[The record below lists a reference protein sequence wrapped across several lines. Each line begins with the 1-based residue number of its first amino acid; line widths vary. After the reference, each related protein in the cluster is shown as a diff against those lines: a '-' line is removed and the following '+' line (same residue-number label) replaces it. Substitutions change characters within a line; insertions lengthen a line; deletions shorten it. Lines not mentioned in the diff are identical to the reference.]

1 MLPQLVVSGLAQG
14 VVYALVALSM
24 TMVYRA
30 TTVVNFG
37 HGDLVMGGAFVV
49 YVLVVYARLPYLL
62 GGLLALAIL
71 FGLGMALHQGLM
83 RRIMSGPHLAIAMM
97 ALAVGYALRGGA
109 RMLWG
114 REVLPFPRIFP
125 DHAWALGDVVVTS
138 DNLIVSGT
146 VLGLMAVLFVLFN
159 VTRTGRLLQAVF
171 QSQRGAA
178 LVGLNVDAVHR
189 LMWGA
194 GAALAALG
202 GVLLAPI
209 TLLYP
214 DMGVWVLVRGFAAM
228 TLGGFGT
235 LHGAVLGGL
244 VLGVVELVL
253 GAYVSTAFIDI
264 SAYVVVIAV
273 LLLRPDG
280 LFGRQVVVRV

>member
-1 MLPQLVVSGLAQG
+1 VLAQLVVSGVAQG
-14 VVYALVALSM
+14 VLYALVALSM
-24 TMVYRA
+24 TMLYRA

-37 HGDLVMGGAFVV
+37 HGDLVMGGAFAV
-49 YVLVVYARLPYLL
+49 YVFVVYARLPYLAGAL
-62 GGLLALAIL
+62 IALAVL
-71 FGLGMALHQGLM
+71 FGVGLAIHQGLM
-83 RRIMSGPHLAIAMM
+83 RRIMTGPHLAIAMM
-97 ALAVGYALRGGA
+97 ALAIGYALRGGA

-125 DHAWALGDVVVTS
+125 DQAWTIRDVVVTS

-146 VLGLMAVLFVLFN
+146 VLGLMAVLVVLFN
-159 VTRTGRLLQAVF
+159 VTRLGRLLQAVF

-178 LVGLNVDAVHR
+178 LIGLNVNAVHAIV
-189 LMWGA
+189 WGA
-194 GAALAALG
+194 AAGLAALG

-228 TLGGFGT
+228 TLGGFGS
-235 LHGAVLGGL
+235 LPGAVLGGL
-244 VLGVVELVL
+244 ILGVMELVL

-264 SAYVVVIAV
+264 SAYVIVIAV

-280 LFGRQVVVRV
+280 LFGREVVVRV

>member
-1 MLPQLVVSGLAQG
+1 VLPQLVVSGLAQG
-14 VVYALVALSM
+14 VDFALVALSM

-49 YVLVVYARLPYLL
+49 YVLVVYAHLPYLV
-62 GGLLALAIL
+62 GGLLALAAL
-71 FGLGMALHQGLM
+71 FGLGVAIHQGLM
-83 RRIMSGPHLAIAMM
+83 RRIMTGPHLAIAMM
-97 ALAVGYALRGGA
+97 ALAVGYGLRGGA

-125 DHAWALGDVVVTS
+125 DRAWALGDVVVTS

-146 VLGLMAVLFVLFN
+146 VLGLLAVLFVLFN
-159 VTRTGRLLQAVF
+159 VTRHGRLLRAVF

-189 LMWGA
+189 VMWGA
-194 GAALAALG
+194 GAALAGLG

-235 LHGAVLGGL
+235 LHGAVIGGL
-244 VLGVVELVL
+244 ALGVVELVL

>member
-1 MLPQLVVSGLAQG
+1 VLAQLVVSGLAQG
-14 VVYALVALSM
+14 VLYALVALSM

-49 YVLVVYARLPYLL
+49 YVLVVYARLPYLA
-62 GGLLALAIL
+62 GGALALVVL
-71 FGLGMALHQGLM
+71 FGLGLAIHRSLI
-83 RRIMSGPHLAIAMM
+83 RPIVAGPHLALAMM

-109 RMLWG
+109 RLLWG

-125 DHAWALGDVVVTS
+125 EWTATIGSVVVTG
-138 DNLIVSGT
+138 DNVVIGGV
-146 VLGLMAVLFVLFN
+146 VLTLMAALFVLFHASP
-159 VTRTGRLLQAVF
+159 VGKLIQAVF

-178 LVGLNVDAVHR
+178 LVGIDVAAFHGV
-189 LMWGA
+189 MWGA

-202 GVLLAPI
+202 GVLLAPV

-228 TLGGFGT
+228 TLGGFGS
-235 LHGAVLGGL
+235 LHGSVVGGL
-244 VLGVVELVL
+244 VLGVVELML

-264 SAYVVVIAV
+264 SAYVVAIAV
-273 LLLRPDG
+273 LLIRPDG
-280 LFGRQVVVRV
+280 LFGRHTAVRV

>member
-1 MLPQLVVSGLAQG
+1 MLAQLVVSGVAQG
-14 VVYALVALSM
+14 VLYALVALSM
-24 TMVYRA
+24 TMLYRA

-37 HGDLVMGGAFVV
+37 HGDLVMGGAFAVYIFVV
-49 YVLVVYARLPYLL
+49 YLRLPYLAGAL
-62 GGLLALAIL
+62 IALAVL
-71 FGLGMALHQGLM
+71 FGVGVAIHQGLM
-83 RRIMSGPHLAIAMM
+83 RRIMTGPHLAVAMM

-125 DHAWALGDVVVTS
+125 DRAWTLGDVVVTS
-138 DNLIVSGT
+138 DNVIVSGT
-146 VLGLMAVLFVLFN
+146 VLGLMVVLLVLFN
-159 VTRTGRLLQAVF
+159 VTRIGRLLQAVF

-178 LVGLNVDAVHR
+178 LIGLNVDGVHR
-189 LMWGA
+189 LVWGA
-194 GAALAALG
+194 AAALAALG

-228 TLGGFGT
+228 TLGGFGS
-235 LHGAVLGGL
+235 LPGAVLGGL
-244 VLGVVELVL
+244 ILGVMELVL
-253 GAYVSTAFIDI
+253 GAYLSTAFIDI
-264 SAYVVVIAV
+264 SAYVIVIAV

>member
-1 MLPQLVVSGLAQG
+1 MLAQLVVSGVAQG
-14 VVYALVALSM
+14 VLYALVALSM
-24 TMVYRA
+24 TMLYRA

-37 HGDLVMGGAFVV
+37 HGDLVMGGAFAV
-49 YVLVVYARLPYLL
+49 YVFVVYARLPYLA
-62 GGLLALAIL
+62 GAAIALAVL
-71 FGLGMALHQGLM
+71 FGVCMAIHQGLM
-83 RRIMSGPHLAIAMM
+83 RRIMTGPHLAIAMM

-125 DHAWALGDVVVTS
+125 DRTWVLGDVVVTS
-138 DNLIVSGT
+138 DNVIVSGT
-146 VLGLMAVLFVLFN
+146 VLFLMAVLVVLFN
-159 VTRTGRLLQAVF
+159 VTRIGRLLQAVF

-178 LVGLNVDAVHR
+178 LIGLNVNAVHA
-189 LMWGA
+189 MVWGA

-228 TLGGFGT
+228 TLGGFGS
-235 LHGAVLGGL
+235 LPGAVLGGL
-244 VLGVVELVL
+244 ILGVMELVL
-253 GAYVSTAFIDI
+253 GAYLSTAFIDI
-264 SAYVVVIAV
+264 SAYVIVIVV

>member
-1 MLPQLVVSGLAQG
+1 VLAQLVVSGVAQG
-14 VVYALVALSM
+14 VLYALVALSM
-24 TMVYRA
+24 TMLYRA

-37 HGDLVMGGAFVV
+37 HGDLVMGGAFAVYVFVV
-49 YVLVVYARLPYLL
+49 YLRLPYLA
-62 GGLLALAIL
+62 GALLALAVL
-71 FGLGMALHQGLM
+71 FGVGMAIHQGLM
-83 RRIMSGPHLAIAMM
+83 RRIMTGPHLAIAMM

-125 DHAWALGDVVVTS
+125 DRAWTLGDVVVTS
-138 DNLIVSGT
+138 DNVIVSGT
-146 VLGLMAVLFVLFN
+146 VLGLMAVLLVVFN
-159 VTRTGRLLQAVF
+159 VTRIGRLLLAVF
-171 QSQRGAA
+171 QSLRGAA
-178 LVGLNVDAVHR
+178 LIGLNVNAVHA
-189 LMWGA
+189 LVWGA

-228 TLGGFGT
+228 TLGGFGS
-235 LHGAVLGGL
+235 LPGAVLGGL
-244 VLGVVELVL
+244 ILGVMELVL
-253 GAYVSTAFIDI
+253 GAYLSTAFIDI
-264 SAYVVVIAV
+264 SAYVIVIAV

>member
-1 MLPQLVVSGLAQG
+1 VLAQLVVSGVAQG
-14 VVYALVALSM
+14 VLYALVALSM
-24 TMVYRA
+24 TMLYRA

-37 HGDLVMGGAFVV
+37 HGDLVMGGAFAV
-49 YVLVVYARLPYLL
+49 YVFVVYARLPYLAGAL
-62 GGLLALAIL
+62 MALALLFCVGLAI
-71 FGLGMALHQGLM
+71 HQGLM
-83 RRIMSGPHLAIAMM
+83 RRIMTGPHLAVAMM
-97 ALAVGYALRGGA
+97 ALAIGYALRGGA

-125 DHAWALGDVVVTS
+125 DRAWTLGDVVVTS

-146 VLGLMAVLFVLFN
+146 VLGLMAALVVLFN
-159 VTRTGRLLQAVF
+159 VARLGRLLQAVF

-178 LVGLNVDAVHR
+178 LIGLNVNAVHA
-189 LMWGA
+189 MVWGA
-194 GAALAALG
+194 AAGLAALG

-228 TLGGFGT
+228 TLGGFGS
-235 LHGAVLGGL
+235 LPGAVLGGL
-244 VLGVVELVL
+244 ILGVMELVL

-264 SAYVVVIAV
+264 SAYVIVIAV

>member
-1 MLPQLVVSGLAQG
+1 MLAQLVVSGVAQG
-14 VVYALVALSM
+14 VLYALVALSM
-24 TMVYRA
+24 TMLYRA

-37 HGDLVMGGAFVV
+37 HGDLVMGGAFAVYVFVV
-49 YVLVVYARLPYLL
+49 YLRLPYLA
-62 GGLLALAIL
+62 GALLALAVL
-71 FGLGMALHQGLM
+71 FGVGVAIHQGLM
-83 RRIMSGPHLAIAMM
+83 RRIMTGPHLAVAMM

-125 DHAWALGDVVVTS
+125 ERAWTIGDVVVTS

-146 VLGLMAVLFVLFN
+146 VLGLMAVLVVLFN
-159 VTRTGRLLQAVF
+159 VTRLGRLLQAVF

-178 LVGLNVDAVHR
+178 LIGLNVNAVHAIV
-189 LMWGA
+189 WGA
-194 GAALAALG
+194 AAGLAALG

-228 TLGGFGT
+228 TLGGFGS
-235 LHGAVLGGL
+235 LPGAVLGGL
-244 VLGVVELVL
+244 ILGVMELVL
-253 GAYVSTAFIDI
+253 GAYLSTAFIDI
-264 SAYVVVIAV
+264 SAYVIVIAV

>member
-1 MLPQLVVSGLAQG
+1 VLAQLVVSGVAQG
-14 VVYALVALSM
+14 VLYALVALSM
-24 TMVYRA
+24 TMLYRA

-37 HGDLVMGGAFVV
+37 HGDLVMGGAFAV
-49 YVLVVYARLPYLL
+49 YVFVVYARLPYLAGAL
-62 GGLLALAIL
+62 VALAVL
-71 FGLGMALHQGLM
+71 FCVGMAIHQGLM
-83 RRIMSGPHLAIAMM
+83 RRIMAGPHLAIAMM

-125 DHAWALGDVVVTS
+125 DRAWTLGDVVVTS
-138 DNLIVSGT
+138 DNVIVSGT
-146 VLGLMAVLFVLFN
+146 VLGLMAVLLVLFN
-159 VTRTGRLLQAVF
+159 VTRLGRLLQAVF

-178 LVGLNVDAVHR
+178 LIGLNVNAVHCIV
-189 LMWGA
+189 WGA
-194 GAALAALG
+194 AAGLAALG

-228 TLGGFGT
+228 TLGGFGS
-235 LHGAVLGGL
+235 LPGAVLGGL
-244 VLGVVELVL
+244 ILGVMELVL

-264 SAYVVVIAV
+264 SAYVIVIAV
-273 LLLRPDG
+273 LLLRPEG

>member
-1 MLPQLVVSGLAQG
+1 VLAQLVVSGVAQG
-14 VVYALVALSM
+14 VLYALVALSM
-24 TMVYRA
+24 TMLYRA

-37 HGDLVMGGAFVV
+37 HGDLVMGGAFAV
-49 YVLVVYARLPYLL
+49 YVFVVYARLPYLAGAL
-62 GGLLALAIL
+62 IALAVL
-71 FGLGMALHQGLM
+71 FCVGLAIHQGLM
-83 RRIMSGPHLAIAMM
+83 RRIMTGPHLAIAMM
-97 ALAVGYALRGGA
+97 ALAIGYALRGGA

-125 DHAWALGDVVVTS
+125 DRAWTIGDVVVTS

-146 VLGLMAVLFVLFN
+146 VLGLMAVLVVLFN
-159 VTRTGRLLQAVF
+159 VTRLGRLLQAVF

-178 LVGLNVDAVHR
+178 LIGLNVNAVHAIV
-189 LMWGA
+189 WGA
-194 GAALAALG
+194 AAGLAALG

-228 TLGGFGT
+228 TLGGFGS
-235 LHGAVLGGL
+235 LPGAVLGG
-244 VLGVVELVL
+244 VILGVMELVL

-264 SAYVVVIAV
+264 SAYVIVIAV

>member
-1 MLPQLVVSGLAQG
+1 MLPQLLVSGVAQG
-14 VVYALVALSM
+14 VLYALVALSM

-37 HGDLVMGGAFVV
+37 HGDLVMGGAFAV
-49 YVLVVYARLPYLL
+49 YVLVVYAGLPYVL
-62 GGLLALAIL
+62 GGLLALAAL
-71 FGLGMALHQGLM
+71 FALGVAIHQGLM
-83 RRIMSGPHLAIAMM
+83 RRILTGPHLAIAMM
-97 ALAVGYALRGGA
+97 ALAVGYGLRGGA

-125 DHAWALGDVVVTS
+125 DRAYVLGDVVVTS

-146 VLGLMAVLFVLFN
+146 VLGLLAALFVLFN
-159 VTRTGRLLQAVF
+159 VTRAGRLLQAVF

-235 LHGAVLGGL
+235 LHGAVVGGL
-244 VLGVVELVL
+244 ALGVIELVL

-264 SAYVVVIAV
+264 SAYMVVIAV

-280 LFGRQVVVRV
+280 LFGRQAVVRV

>member
-1 MLPQLVVSGLAQG
+1 VLAQLVVSGIAQG
-14 VVYALVALSM
+14 VIYALVALSM

-37 HGDLVMGGAFVV
+37 HGDLVMGGAFAV
-49 YVLVVYARLPYLL
+49 YVFVVHQRLPYAV
-62 GGLLALAIL
+62 GGILALAVL
-71 FGLGMALHQGLM
+71 FGIGVVIHRGFIG
-83 RRIMSGPHLAIAMM
+83 RIMTGPHLAVAMM

-109 RMLWG
+109 RILWG

-125 DHAWALGDVVVTS
+125 DRAWSIADVVVTA
-138 DNLIVSGT
+138 DNLIISGT
-146 VLGLMAVLFVLFN
+146 VLGLMVVLFVLFQL
-159 VTRTGRLLQAVF
+159 TPTGKLIQAVF

-178 LVGLNVDAVHR
+178 LVGINVGAFHSV
-189 LMWGA
+189 MWGA

-214 DMGVWVLVRGFAAM
+214 DMGVWVLIRGFAAM
-228 TLGGFGT
+228 TLGGFGS
-235 LHGAVLGGL
+235 LHGAVVGGL
-244 VLGVVELVL
+244 LLGVMELVL

-264 SAYVVVIAV
+264 SAYIVVIAV
-273 LLLRPDG
+273 LLVRPDG
-280 LFGRQVVVRV
+280 LFGRQAIARV

>member
-1 MLPQLVVSGLAQG
+1 VLAQLVVSGVAQG
-14 VVYALVALSM
+14 VLYGLVALSM
-24 TMVYRA
+24 TMLYRA

-37 HGDLVMGGAFVV
+37 HGDLVMGGAFAVYVFVV
-49 YVLVVYARLPYLL
+49 YLHLPYLAGAL
-62 GGLLALAIL
+62 IALAVL
-71 FGLGMALHQGLM
+71 FGVGVAIHQGLM
-83 RRIMSGPHLAIAMM
+83 RRIMTGPHLAIAMM

-125 DHAWALGDVVVTS
+125 DHAWNLGDVVVTS

-146 VLGLMAVLFVLFN
+146 VLCLMAVLVVVFN
-159 VTRTGRLLQAVF
+159 VTRIGRLLQAVF

-178 LVGLNVDAVHR
+178 LIGLNVNAVHA
-189 LMWGA
+189 LVWGA

-228 TLGGFGT
+228 TLGGFGS
-235 LHGAVLGGL
+235 LPGAVLGGL
-244 VLGVVELVL
+244 ILGVMELVL
-253 GAYVSTAFIDI
+253 GAYLSTAFIDI
-264 SAYVVVIAV
+264 SAYVIVIAV

-280 LFGRQVVVRV
+280 LFGRQAVVRV

>member
-1 MLPQLVVSGLAQG
+1 VL
-14 VVYALVALSM
+14 YALVALAM
-24 TMVYRA
+24 TTVYRA

-49 YVLVVYARLPYLL
+49 YVLVVYGGVPYLP
-62 GGLLALAIL
+62 GGLAALALLFALGLAIYR
-71 FGLGMALHQGLM
+71 GLIG
-83 RRIMSGPHLAIAMM
+83 RILTGPHLTLAMM

-109 RMLWG
+109 RLLWG

-125 DHAWALGDVVVTS
+125 DRAWLLGDVVVTL
-138 DNLIVSGT
+138 DNLVISGT
-146 VLGLMAVLFVLFN
+146 VLGLMAVLFALFQL
-159 VTRTGRLLQAVF
+159 TRAGKLIQAVF

-178 LVGLNVDAVHR
+178 LIGLNVGAIHGV
-189 LMWGA
+189 MWGV

-209 TLLYP
+209 THLYP

-235 LHGAVLGGL
+235 FHGAVVGGL
-244 VLGVVELVL
+244 ILGVAELVL

-264 SAYVVVIAV
+264 SAYVVTIAV
-273 LLLRPDG
+273 LLVRPDG
-280 LFGRQVVVRV
+280 LFGRQAVARV

>member
-1 MLPQLVVSGLAQG
+1 MLAQLVVSGIAQG
-14 VVYALVALSM
+14 VLYALVALSM
-24 TMVYRA
+24 TMLYRA

-37 HGDLVMGGAFVV
+37 HGDLVMGGAFAV
-49 YVLVVYARLPYLL
+49 YVFVVYAKLPYLAGAL
-62 GGLLALAIL
+62 IALALLFCVGLAI
-71 FGLGMALHQGLM
+71 HQGLM
-83 RRIMSGPHLAIAMM
+83 RRIMTGPHLAIAMM

-125 DHAWALGDVVVTS
+125 DRAWSIGDVVVTS
-138 DNLIVSGT
+138 DNVIVSGT
-146 VLGLMAVLFVLFN
+146 VLGLMAALLLVFN
-159 VTRTGRLLQAVF
+159 VTRVGRLLQAVF

-178 LVGLNVDAVHR
+178 LIGLNVDAVHAIV
-189 LMWGA
+189 WGA

-228 TLGGFGT
+228 TLGGFGS
-235 LHGAVLGGL
+235 LPGAVFGG
-244 VLGVVELVL
+244 VILGVMELVL
-253 GAYVSTAFIDI
+253 GAYLSTAFIDI
-264 SAYVVVIAV
+264 SAYVIVIAV

-280 LFGRQVVVRV
+280 LFGRHAVVRV

>member
-1 MLPQLVVSGLAQG
+1 MLAQLVVSGVAQG
-14 VVYALVALSM
+14 VLYALVALSM
-24 TMVYRA
+24 TMLYRA

-37 HGDLVMGGAFVV
+37 HGDLVMGGAFAV
-49 YVLVVYARLPYLL
+49 YVFVVYARLPYLA
-62 GGLLALAIL
+62 GAVIALAVL
-71 FGLGMALHQGLM
+71 FGVGVAIHQGLM
-83 RRIMSGPHLAIAMM
+83 RRIMTGPHLAIAMM
-97 ALAVGYALRGGA
+97 ALAIGYALRGGA

-125 DHAWALGDVVVTS
+125 DRAWLLGDVVVTS
-138 DNLIVSGT
+138 DNVIVSGT
-146 VLGLMAVLFVLFN
+146 VLGLMAVLVVVFN
-159 VTRTGRLLQAVF
+159 VTRLGRLLQAVF

-178 LVGLNVDAVHR
+178 LIGLNVNAVHAIV
-189 LMWGA
+189 WGA

-228 TLGGFGT
+228 TLGGFGS
-235 LHGAVLGGL
+235 LPGAVLGGL
-244 VLGVVELVL
+244 ILGVMELVL
-253 GAYVSTAFIDI
+253 GAYLSTAFIDI
-264 SAYVVVIAV
+264 SAYVIVIAV

-280 LFGRQVVVRV
+280 LLGRQVVVRV

>member
-1 MLPQLVVSGLAQG
+1 MLAQLVVSGAAQG
-14 VVYALVALSM
+14 VLYALVALSM
-24 TMVYRA
+24 TMLYRA

-37 HGDLVMGGAFVV
+37 HGDLVMGGAFAV
-49 YVLVVYARLPYLL
+49 YVFVVYARLPYLAGAL
-62 GGLLALAIL
+62 IALALLFCVGLAI
-71 FGLGMALHQGLM
+71 HQGLM
-83 RRIMSGPHLAIAMM
+83 RRIMTGPHLAVAMM
-97 ALAVGYALRGGA
+97 ALAIGYALRGGA

-125 DHAWALGDVVVTS
+125 DRAWTVGDVVVTS

-146 VLGLMAVLFVLFN
+146 VLGLMAALLVLFN
-159 VTRTGRLLQAVF
+159 VTRLGRLLQAVF

-178 LVGLNVDAVHR
+178 LIGLNVNAVHAVV
-189 LMWGA
+189 WGA

-228 TLGGFGT
+228 TLGGFGS
-235 LHGAVLGGL
+235 LPGAVLGGL
-244 VLGVVELVL
+244 ILGVMELVL

-264 SAYVVVIAV
+264 SAYVIVIAV

>member
-1 MLPQLVVSGLAQG
+1 VLAQLVVSGLAQG
-14 VVYALVALSM
+14 VLYALVALSM

-37 HGDLVMGGAFVV
+37 HGDLVMGGAFAV

-62 GGLLALAIL
+62 GGTLALGIL
-71 FGLGMALHQGLM
+71 FGLGLAIHRGLI
-83 RRIMSGPHLAIAMM
+83 RPILAGPHLALAMM
-97 ALAVGYALRGGA
+97 ALAVGYALRGAA

-125 DHAWALGDVVVTS
+125 EWVVALGPVVLTG
-138 DNLIVSGT
+138 DNIVIAGV
-146 VLGLMAVLFVLFN
+146 VLALMAALFVVFHASPL
-159 VTRTGRLLQAVF
+159 GKLIQAVF

-178 LVGLNVDAVHR
+178 LVGINVTAFHGV
-189 LMWGA
+189 MWGA
-194 GAALAALG
+194 GAALGALG

-228 TLGGFGT
+228 TLGGFGS
-235 LHGAVLGGL
+235 LHGAVVGGL
-244 VLGVVELVL
+244 VLGVMELVL
-253 GAYVSTAFIDI
+253 GAYVSTAFIDV

-273 LLLRPDG
+273 LLVRPDG
-280 LFGRQVVVRV
+280 LFGRQAVVRV

>member
-1 MLPQLVVSGLAQG
+1 VLAQLVVSGVAQG
-14 VVYALVALSM
+14 VLYALVALSM
-24 TMVYRA
+24 TMLYRA

-37 HGDLVMGGAFVV
+37 HGDLVMGGAFAV
-49 YVLVVYARLPYLL
+49 YVFVVYARLPYLAGAL
-62 GGLLALAIL
+62 IALALLFCVGLAI
-71 FGLGMALHQGLM
+71 HQGLM
-83 RRIMSGPHLAIAMM
+83 RRIMTGPHLAVAMM
-97 ALAVGYALRGGA
+97 ALAIGYALRGGA

-125 DHAWALGDVVVTS
+125 DRAWTLGDVVVTS

-146 VLGLMAVLFVLFN
+146 VLGLMAALVVLFN
-159 VTRTGRLLQAVF
+159 VTRLGRLLQAVF

-178 LVGLNVDAVHR
+178 LIGLNVNAVHCIV
-189 LMWGA
+189 WGA
-194 GAALAALG
+194 AAGLAALG

-228 TLGGFGT
+228 TLGGFGS
-235 LHGAVLGGL
+235 LPGAVLGGL
-244 VLGVVELVL
+244 ILGVMELVL

-264 SAYVVVIAV
+264 SAYVIVIAV

-280 LFGRQVVVRV
+280 LFGRPVVVRV

>member
-1 MLPQLVVSGLAQG
+1 
-14 VVYALVALSM
+14 
-24 TMVYRA
+24 
-30 TTVVNFG
+30 VNFG

-49 YVLVVYARLPYLL
+49 YVLVVYAHLPYVV
-62 GGLLALAIL
+62 GGLLSLVIL
-71 FGLGMALHQGLM
+71 FGLGMAIHQGLM
-83 RRIMSGPHLAIAMM
+83 RRIMAGPHLAIAMM

-109 RMLWG
+109 RVLWG

-125 DHAWALGDVVVTS
+125 DRAWALGDVVVTS
-138 DNLIVSGT
+138 DNVVVSGT
-146 VLGLMAVLFVLFN
+146 VVALLAVLFVLFN
-159 VTRTGRLLQAVF
+159 VTQTGRLLQAVF
-171 QSQRGAA
+171 QNQRGAA
-178 LVGLNVDAVHR
+178 LIGLNVDAVHR
-189 LMWGA
+189 LTWGA
-194 GAALAALG
+194 GAALGALG

-228 TLGGFGT
+228 TLGGFGS

-244 VLGVVELVL
+244 ILGVVELVL

>member
-1 MLPQLVVSGLAQG
+1 MLAQLVVSGIAQG
-14 VVYALVALSM
+14 VLYALVALSM
-24 TMVYRA
+24 TMLYRA

-37 HGDLVMGGAFVV
+37 HGDLVMGGAFAV
-49 YVLVVYARLPYLL
+49 YVFVVYAKLPYLAGAL
-62 GGLLALAIL
+62 IALALLFCVGLAI
-71 FGLGMALHQGLM
+71 HQGLM
-83 RRIMSGPHLAIAMM
+83 RRIMTGPHLAIAMM

-125 DHAWALGDVVVTS
+125 DRAWSIGDVVVTS
-138 DNLIVSGT
+138 DNVIVSGT
-146 VLGLMAVLFVLFN
+146 VLGLMAALLLVFN
-159 VTRTGRLLQAVF
+159 VTRVGRLLQAVF

-178 LVGLNVDAVHR
+178 LIGLNVDAVHAIV
-189 LMWGA
+189 WGA
-194 GAALAALG
+194 AAALAALG

-228 TLGGFGT
+228 TLGGFGS
-235 LHGAVLGGL
+235 LPGAVFGG
-244 VLGVVELVL
+244 VILGVMELVL
-253 GAYVSTAFIDI
+253 GAYLSTAFIDI

-273 LLLRPDG
+273 LLVRPDG
-280 LFGRQVVVRV
+280 LFGRQTAVRV

>member
-1 MLPQLVVSGLAQG
+1 VI
-14 VVYALVALSM
+14 
-24 TMVYRA
+24 
-30 TTVVNFG
+30 
-37 HGDLVMGGAFVV
+37 
-49 YVLVVYARLPYLL
+49 
-62 GGLLALAIL
+62 GGLLALVLL
-71 FGLGMALHQGLM
+71 FGLGVGIHQGLM

-125 DHAWALGDVVVTS
+125 DRAWTLGDVVVTS
-138 DNLIVSGT
+138 DNLIVAGT
-146 VLGLMAVLFVLFN
+146 VLGLMTVLFVLFN
-159 VTRTGRLLQAVF
+159 ATRTGRLLRAVF
-171 QSQRGAA
+171 QSQWGAA

-244 VLGVVELVL
+244 LLGVVELVL

-264 SAYVVVIAV
+264 SAYVVVIVV

-280 LFGRQVVVRV
+280 LFGRQLVVRV

>member
-1 MLPQLVVSGLAQG
+1 VLSQLVVSGIAQG
-14 VVYALVALSM
+14 VLYALVALSM
-24 TMVYRA
+24 TMLYRA

-37 HGDLVMGGAFVV
+37 HGDLVMGGAFAVYVFVV
-49 YVLVVYARLPYLL
+49 YLRLPYLVGAL
-62 GGLLALAIL
+62 IALAVL
-71 FGLGMALHQGLM
+71 FGLGVAIHQGLM
-83 RRIMSGPHLAIAMM
+83 RRIMTGPHLAIAMM

-109 RMLWG
+109 RVLWG

-125 DHAWALGDVVVTS
+125 DRAWVLGDVVVTS
-138 DNLIVSGT
+138 DNVIVSGT
-146 VLGLMAVLFVLFN
+146 VLGLMAVLLVLFN
-159 VTRTGRLLQAVF
+159 VTRIGRLLQAVF

-178 LVGLNVDAVHR
+178 LIGLNVNAMHALV
-189 LMWGA
+189 WGA

-228 TLGGFGT
+228 TLGGFGS
-235 LHGAVLGGL
+235 LPGAVLGGL
-244 VLGVVELVL
+244 ILGVMELVL
-253 GAYVSTAFIDI
+253 GAYLSTAFIDI
-264 SAYVVVIAV
+264 SAYVIVIAV

>member
-1 MLPQLVVSGLAQG
+1 VLAQLIVSGLAQG
-14 VVYALVALSM
+14 VLYALVALSM

-37 HGDLVMGGAFVV
+37 HGDLVMSGAFVV
-49 YVLVVYARLPYLL
+49 YVLVLYLKLPYVA

-71 FGLGMALHQGLM
+71 FVVGFGIYRGFI
-83 RRIMSGPHLAIAMM
+83 RRIMTGPHLAIAMM
-97 ALAVGYALRGGA
+97 AIAVGYLLRGIV
-109 RMLWG
+109 RLLWG

-125 DHAWALGDVVVTS
+125 DRAWALGDVVVTS
-138 DNLIVSGT
+138 DNLIISGT
-146 VLGLMAVLFVLFN
+146 VLGLMAVLFVLFHL
-159 VTRTGRLLQAVF
+159 TRTGKLIQAVF

-178 LVGLNVDAVHR
+178 LVGLNVGAFHGV
-189 LMWGA
+189 MWGA

-235 LHGAVLGGL
+235 LHGAVVGGL
-244 VLGVVELVL
+244 LLGVMELVL

-264 SAYVVVIAV
+264 SAYVVAIAV

-280 LFGRQVVVRV
+280 LFGRQAVVRI

>member
-1 MLPQLVVSGLAQG
+1 VLAQLVVSGVAQG
-14 VVYALVALSM
+14 VLYALVALSM
-24 TMVYRA
+24 TMLYRA

-37 HGDLVMGGAFVV
+37 HGDLVMGGAFAVYVFVV
-49 YVLVVYARLPYLL
+49 YLRLPYLA
-62 GGLLALAIL
+62 GAVIALAVL
-71 FGLGMALHQGLM
+71 FGVGMAIHQGLM
-83 RRIMSGPHLAIAMM
+83 RRIMTGPHLAIAMM

-125 DHAWALGDVVVTS
+125 DRAWTLGDVVVTS
-138 DNLIVSGT
+138 DNVIVSGT
-146 VLGLMAVLFVLFN
+146 VLGLMALLVVLFN
-159 VTRTGRLLQAVF
+159 VTRLGRLLQAVF

-178 LVGLNVDAVHR
+178 LIGLNVNAVHGIV
-189 LMWGA
+189 WGA

-228 TLGGFGT
+228 TLGGFGS
-235 LHGAVLGGL
+235 LPGAVLGGL
-244 VLGVVELVL
+244 ILGVLELVL
-253 GAYVSTAFIDI
+253 GAYLSTAFIDI
-264 SAYVVVIAV
+264 SAYVTVIAV

>member
-1 MLPQLVVSGLAQG
+1 MLAQLVVSGVAQG
-14 VVYALVALSM
+14 VLYALVALSM
-24 TMVYRA
+24 TMLYRA

-37 HGDLVMGGAFVV
+37 HGDLVMGGAFAV
-49 YVLVVYARLPYLL
+49 YVFVVYARLPYLAGAL
-62 GGLLALAIL
+62 IALAVL
-71 FGLGMALHQGLM
+71 FCVGLAIHQGLM
-83 RRIMSGPHLAIAMM
+83 RRIMTGPHLAIAMM

-125 DHAWALGDVVVTS
+125 DRAWTIGDVVVTS

-146 VLGLMAVLFVLFN
+146 VLGLMAVLVVLFN
-159 VTRTGRLLQAVF
+159 VTRLGRLLQAVF

-178 LVGLNVDAVHR
+178 LIGLNVNAVHAIV
-189 LMWGA
+189 WGA
-194 GAALAALG
+194 AAGLAALG

-228 TLGGFGT
+228 TLGGFGS
-235 LHGAVLGGL
+235 LPGAVLGG
-244 VLGVVELVL
+244 VILGVMELVL

-264 SAYVVVIAV
+264 SAYVIVIAV

>member
-1 MLPQLVVSGLAQG
+1 VLAQLVVSGIAQG
-14 VVYALVALSM
+14 VLYALVALSM
-24 TMVYRA
+24 TMLYRA

-37 HGDLVMGGAFVV
+37 HGDLVMGGAFAV
-49 YVLVVYARLPYLL
+49 YVFVVYARLPYLAGAL
-62 GGLLALAIL
+62 IALAVL
-71 FGLGMALHQGLM
+71 FGVGVAIHQGLM
-83 RRIMSGPHLAIAMM
+83 RRIMTGPHLAIAMM
-97 ALAVGYALRGGA
+97 ALAIGYALRGGA

-125 DHAWALGDVVVTS
+125 DRAWTLGDVVVTS
-138 DNLIVSGT
+138 DNVIVSGT
-146 VLGLMAVLFVLFN
+146 VLGLMAVLVVLFN
-159 VTRTGRLLQAVF
+159 VTRLGRLLQAVF

-178 LVGLNVDAVHR
+178 LIGLNVNAVHAIV
-189 LMWGA
+189 WGA

-228 TLGGFGT
+228 TLGGFGS
-235 LHGAVLGGL
+235 LPGAVLGGL
-244 VLGVVELVL
+244 ILGVMELVL

-264 SAYVVVIAV
+264 SAYVIVIAV

-280 LFGRQVVVRV
+280 LFGRHVVVRV

>member
-1 MLPQLVVSGLAQG
+1 VLPQLVVSGLAQG

-83 RRIMSGPHLAIAMM
+83 RRIMSGPHLAVAMM

-109 RMLWG
+109 RLLWG

-125 DHAWALGDVVVTS
+125 DRAWAFGDVVVTS
-138 DNLIVSGT
+138 DNLIVAGT
-146 VLGLMAVLFVLFN
+146 VLGLMTALFVLFN
-159 VTRTGRLLQAVF
+159 ATRTGRLLRAVF

-244 VLGVVELVL
+244 LLGVVELVL

-264 SAYVVVIAV
+264 SAYVVVIVV

-280 LFGRQVVVRV
+280 LFGRQLVVRV